1 MESIEMKSTQN
12 QNTKRAKIDA
22 VRMKDIIAQLTDI
35 IYILCNA
42 KKSNISIILDQF
54 TNITEEELDS
64 LNILFPQDMDDEK

>member
-1 MESIEMKSTQN
+1 MKSTQN

>member
-12 QNTKRAKIDA
+12 TKRAKIDA
-22 VRMKDIIAQLTDI
+22 MRMKDIISQLTDI
-35 IYILCNA
+35 IYLLCNA

-64 LNILFPQDMDDEK
+64 LNILFPQDTED